1 MIHDISQLTQAPS
14 SVSTQTEYPSSA
26 FVDAQTL
33 ICADGRGTLAV
44 LTLSSADTA
53 RPLGV
58 YELPKAL
65 NASSSPIPFRLH
77 TALSADGQAV
87 AVLSFKRLTEP
98 PPDASSGRKTTLVE
112 FDIVAVRIPLQAA
125 DSSDAISPLDVLW
138 HRRGSRV
145 PFYTAYDKRR
155 RVLVLAGGSP
165 YRQIGQPTTERHD
178 HPSSNDDEAPAHAP
192 APDPASPSKPPPYAW
207 TQDSEEI
214 TVAFPFPSSTPK
226 ANITVLFSPQTLT
239 LLVQGCD
246 PPSPS
251 SPSPSA
257 PRYAAARLWGGIA
270 PSSSFWTWDA
280 HGARTYGLLTLHL
293 EKQHAGTRWP
303 HLFDTTTANDEPEVP
318 ETLDPSE
325 LYAIRESL
333 EKYTAALQERV
344 AGGGIGGDGSG
355 GAMPSLADG
364 EVDQEVDAAVGTETC
379 VTWVA
384 AAAAADGDPD
394 PGWAR
399 EDWDVPFIALSAP
412 LPGISDEISMVVK
425 HTIDGLLFVLS
436 DEDKAGGTPAWTH
449 SSTFSALAFVLASKR
464 DTRFTY
470 HVPSKAVLAFEGGGP
485 EYGGNLYIY
494 RDAKPKSNLAKQAIL
509 KLAGHTSG
517 SLLGV
522 GAIRNGEEIVILCLC
537 ERELLV
543 LRNVL

>member
-1 MIHDISQLTQAPS
+1 MIHDISQHTQAPS
-14 SVSTQTEYPSSA
+14 SVSSQTEYPSSA

-44 LTLSSADTA
+44 LTLSSTDTD
-53 RPLGV
+53 RLLGV
-58 YELPKAL
+58 YELPRTL

-98 PPDASSGRKTTLVE
+98 PPDASTGRKTALVE

-125 DSSDAISPLDVLW
+125 HSSDAISPLDVLW

-165 YRQIGQPTTERHD
+165 YRQIGQPTTERHG
-178 HPSSNDDEAPAHAP
+178 PSSDDDDNDAP
-192 APDPASPSKPPPYAW
+192 APAPTSPPKPPPYAW

-214 TVAFPFPSSTPK
+214 TVAFPFASGTPK

-239 LLVQGCD
+239 LLVQGSD
-246 PPSPS
+246 S
-251 SPSPSA
+251 SPSA
-257 PRYAAARLWGGIA
+257 PRYTAARLWGGIA

-280 HGARTYGLLTLHL
+280 HGAQTYGLLTLHL

-303 HLFDTTTANDEPEVP
+303 HLFDTTTTTTANDDEPEVP

-333 EKYTAALQERV
+333 EKYTAGLQERA
-344 AGGGIGGDGSG
+344 AGG

-364 EVDQEVDAAVGTETC
+364 EVDPEVDAAVGTETC

-384 AAAAADGDPD
+384 AAAAADGDFD
-394 PGWAR
+394 PAWAR
-399 EDWDVPFIALSAP
+399 EDWDVPFTALSAP
-412 LPGISDEISMVVK
+412 LPGIGDEISMVVK

-436 DEDKAGGTPAWTH
+436 DEDKAGGTPVWTH

-494 RDAKPKSNLAKQAIL
+494 RDARPKSNLAKQAIL